1 MREPFEYQKGII
13 DRSVD
18 REFTMV
24 QAACGTGK
32 SLISGQTAIR
42 KGRQTLIITP
52 KNIVDD
58 FKAELMADGVP
69 EEDIFVFNAAK
80 SHKDNYYKNFIAW
93 LGGIE
98 HTLDSCEREEESE
111 DSTINEEIIF

>member
-13 DRSVD
+13 ERSVD
-18 REFTMV
+18 REYTMV

-42 KGRQTLIITP
+42 KGRPTLIITP

-69 EEDIFVFNAAK
+69 EEDIFIYRAAD
-80 SHKDNYYKNFIAW
+80 SHKDGYYEAFLQW
-93 LGGIE
+93 LGCVVYEQTGY
-98 HTLDSCEREEESE
+98 DKESE
-111 DSTINEEIIF
+111 ETEDNEEVVF

>member
-13 DRSVD
+13 ERSVD
-18 REFTMV
+18 REYTMV

-42 KGRQTLIITP
+42 KGRPTLIITP

-69 EEDIFVFNAAK
+69 EEDIFIYRAAD
-80 SHKDNYYKNFIAW
+80 SHKDGYYEAFAKW
-93 LGGIE
+93 LGGVVY
-98 HTLDSCEREEESE
+98 TLNNYDCEESE
-111 DSTINEEIIF
+111 EEMEDEEVVF

>member
-1 MREPFEYQKGII
+1 MREPYKYQKDII
-13 DRSVD
+13 ERSVE
-18 REFTMV
+18 RPFTMV

-42 KGRQTLIITP
+42 KGKPTLIITP

-69 EEDIFVFNAAK
+69 EEDIFVYNAAK
-80 SHKDNYYKNFIAW
+80 SHKDGYYDAFAKW
-93 LGGIE
+93 LGAVVTQAKHIE
-98 HTLDSCEREEESE
+98 EGEEME
-111 DSTINEEIIF
+111 DEEVIF

>member
-13 DRSVD
+13 ERSVD

-42 KGRQTLIITP
+42 KGRPTLIITP
-52 KNIVDD
+52 KNVVDD
-58 FKAELMADGVP
+58 FKDELMADGVP
-69 EEDIFVFNAAK
+69 EEDIFIYRATD
-80 SHKDNYYKNFIAW
+80 SHKDGYYEAFAKW
-93 LGGIE
+93 LGAVVIQAE
-98 HTLDSCEREEESE
+98 QMEESE
-111 DSTINEEIIF
+111 ETEDEEVVF

>member
-13 DRSVD
+13 ERSVD
-18 REFTMV
+18 REYTMV

-42 KGRQTLIITP
+42 KGRPTLIITP

-69 EEDIFVFNAAK
+69 EEDIFIYRAAD
-80 SHKDNYYKNFIAW
+80 SHKDGYYEAFAKW
-93 LGGIE
+93 LGAVAAQA
-98 HTLDSCEREEESE
+98 ERIEESE
-111 DSTINEEIIF
+111 EETEDEEVVF

>member
-13 DRSVD
+13 ERSVD
-18 REFTMV
+18 REYTMV

-42 KGRQTLIITP
+42 KGRPTLIITP

-69 EEDIFVFNAAK
+69 EEDIFIYRAAD
-80 SHKDNYYKNFIAW
+80 SHKDGYYEAFAKW
-93 LGGIE
+93 LGAVAAQAAHI
-98 HTLDSCEREEESE
+98 EESE
-111 DSTINEEIIF
+111 EETEDEEVVF

>member
-1 MREPFEYQKGII
+1 MRKPFEYQKGII

-80 SHKDNYYKNFIAW
+80 SHKDNYYKNFTAW
-93 LGGIE
+93 LGGVE
-98 HTLDSCEREEESE
+98 CTLDSCEYEEESE
-111 DSTINEEIIF
+111 ETEDEEIVF

>member
-13 DRSVD
+13 ERSVD

-42 KGRQTLIITP
+42 KGRPTLIITP

-69 EEDIFVFNAAK
+69 EEDIFVYRAAD
-80 SHKDNYYKNFIAW
+80 SHKDGYYEAFTKW
-93 LGGIE
+93 LGAVAAQTE
-98 HTLDSCEREEESE
+98 HVEESE
-111 DSTINEEIIF
+111 EEMEDEEVIF